1 MTSSEI
7 RPTAAVG
14 VVCLKDAEVL
24 LIRRGRPPRVG
35 EWSLPGGRVE
45 WGETARAAALREL
58 YEETG
63 VEAEIIALIDV
74 VDGLFDTDKGPEL
87 GRHYLLVDFV
97 ARWRTGEP
105 RAGDDAMEARF
116 FTLDE
121 ARRLGLWFET
131 LRVIEQAYPLLDG
144 LI

>member
-1 MTSSEI
+1 MTSNLI

-14 VVCLKDAEVL
+14 VVCLKGSEVL
-24 LIRRGRPPRVG
+24 LIRRGRPPRTG

-45 WGETARAAALREL
+45 WGETVRAAALREL

-74 VDGLFDTDKGPEL
+74 VDGLFDTDMGPEM

-97 ARWRTGEP
+97 ARWRGGEP
-105 RAGDDAMEARF
+105 RAGDDATEARF
-116 FTLDE
+116 FTLEE
-121 ARRLGLWFET
+121 ARTLGLWFET
-131 LRVIEQAYPLLDG
+131 LRVIEQAYALLDG
-144 LI
+144 